1 MKSLNKTIEIPKFI
15 SERVENFY
23 KEVELDRQKAIKLA
37 MAKAKR
43 DSKRS
48 HRSKQVGA

>member
-1 MKSLNKTIEIPKFI
+1 MKTKIEVPDFV
-15 SERVENFY
+15 SQQVESFY

-43 DSKRS
+43 RNKISRRNDKM
-48 HRSKQVGA
+48 GT